1 MTENQI
7 RKQYD
12 TIMKAYRAA
21 GLSVVGDVLI
31 LVRIDQIENKL
42 HEKAEHLCNHPV
54 DDGFYDRLDS
64 LTARYIDEIEDYLP
78 KLKGMIYCNRDPRGA
93 ALKITPYIDTDD
105 HDTRHGCDANPVYEK
120 MIREMGFQTDWGGY
134 GMLAPQYNRSDR

>member
-7 RKQYD
+7 RKQYNE
-12 TIMKAYRAA
+12 IMKSYRAA
-21 GLSVVGDVLI
+21 GMSVVGDVLM

-42 HEKAEHLCNHPV
+42 HEKAEYLCNYPV
-54 DDGFYDRLDS
+54 TDHFYDRLDS

-78 KLKGMIYCNRDPRGA
+78 RLKGMIYVNRDPRGA

-105 HDTRHGCDANPVYEK
+105 HDTRHGCDPNPVHQK
-120 MIREMGFQTDWGGY
+120 MIREMEFTTDWGGY